1 MKFDNQYLTYLEYRE
16 LGGKLLEMPFNL
28 LERDIEKEIDLVTSS
43 RFKKITKD
51 EYPEDLK
58 LCVYDLMEKLPKYN
72 FSTISSE
79 SVGNYTKVN
88 KSNEEIKKERNEII
102 SRATKKYLSDIKV
115 NNIYVLYNGADIDG
129 N

>member
-1 MKFDNQYLTYLEYRE
+1 MEFDNQYLTFLEYKV

-28 LERDIEKEIDLVTSS
+28 LERDIEKEIDLVTSR
-43 RFKKITKD
+43 RFKKVTKD
-51 EYPEDLK
+51 KYPSDLK
-58 LCVYDLMEKLPKYN
+58 LCVYDLMEKLPNYN

-88 KSNEEIKKERNEII
+88 KSSEEIKKERDEII
-102 SRATKKYLSDIKV
+102 NNTTRKYLSDIKI
-115 NNIYVLYNGADIDG
+115 NNVYVLYNGADIDG